1 MSRRLQSVV
10 ISNIQKE
17 SKPTRECLKNLAAA
31 LKIVRSVTFPPELGT
46 SLETSRIITVEE
58 MQVHNDMFYRSLLPL
73 VKNAAAYIKRIDD
86 LGLSRN
92 MNTNKDMVL
101 PFYLELVRYTRGTV
115 DESPLSKLGS
125 ERGLGVGYGGI
136 TGIPLMEGFRRG
148 SAGAG
153 DGGQAKQLGRRISIS
168 AGSILGIGGGG
179 LKEELKEWMK
189 RLEGEAEKKK
199 MGGLKGIWARLG
211 GTTKTPKLPPSS
223 SPPPHCGD
231 SKLAPN
237 NGEGTYNT
245 LKRKQKSAHL
255 SHSFHNLSLS
265 LLSTLGPNN
274 QQGSTDSFG
283 TTLSNT
289 TTRSV
294 YGELRDGREGK
305 FRKGRW
311 ISDAHKSAQDEWEE
325 FAMMVNVQ
333 KCMCKTGWMVGGVQH
348 LRSRGG
354 LSKGLMFGG

>member
-17 SKPTRECLKNLAAA
+17 SKPTKECLGNLAAA
-31 LKIVRSVTFPPELGT
+31 LKIVRSVTFPLELGT
-46 SLETSRIITVEE
+46 NPESPKAVTVEE
-58 MQVHNDMFYRSLLPL
+58 MQVHNDMFYQGLIPLL
-73 VKNAAAYIKRIDD
+73 KKAATYIKRIDE

-92 MNTNKDMVL
+92 MNINKDMVL

-125 ERGLGVGYGGI
+125 ERGLGVGYGG
-136 TGIPLMEGFRRG
+136 TMETPLIERLRSG

-153 DGGQAKQLGRRISIS
+153 AGGQARQLGRRVSLS
-168 AGSILGIGGGG
+168 AGSMLGIGGGG
-179 LKEELKEWMK
+179 LKEELKGWMK
-189 RLEGEAEKKK
+189 RLDGQEGKKK
-199 MGGLKGIWARLG
+199 IGGLKGIWARLG

-223 SPPPHCGD
+223 SLPPHDG

-237 NGEGTYNT
+237 EEGKYNT
-245 LKRKQKSAHL
+245 LKRIQRSAHL
-255 SHSFHNLSLS
+255 SHSFHSLSLS
-265 LLSTLGPNN
+265 SVSTLIPN
-274 QQGSTDSFG
+274 QHGSTDSFG
-283 TTLSNT
+283 TALSST
-289 TTRSV
+289 TTRSG
-294 YGELRDGREGK
+294 YGGSRDGREGK
-305 FRKGRW
+305 LRKERW

-348 LRSRGG
+348 LRSREG
-354 LSKGLMFGG
+354 LSKSLVFGV